1 MQGFGYQ
8 GLAAE
13 RREERPQSRSKINIV
28 MQHPQRKENP
38 KVNLHH
44 QTEPVK
50 LETKPS
56 LKLGD
61 RHLNNPYGYPT
72 SN

>member
-1 MQGFGYQ
+1 
-8 GLAAE
+8 
-13 RREERPQSRSKINIV
+13 

-38 KVNLHH
+38 KANLH

-50 LETKPS
+50 VETKPS
-56 LKLGD
+56 IKLGD